1 MNEVSKAG
9 RITFTLPDNTVVRIQ
24 PHKDDGAKVAI
35 KADSADI
42 LDNFAML
49 GGVDLKSET
58 KTGGS
63 YAILLADK
71 AATADALRNIVL
83 AFAPEVST
91 TGPNDE
97 AEAEA
102 DGDNNDDG

>member
-1 MNEVSKAG
+1 MNETPKAG
-9 RITFTLPDNTVVRIQ
+9 RITFALPDGTVVRIQ
-24 PHKDDGAKVAI
+24 PHKDDSAKVAI

-83 AFAPEVST
+83 AFAPAT
-91 TGPNDE
+91 TVI
-97 AEAEA
+97 A
-102 DGDNNDDG
+102 DPTGDTEDGSDDADVG